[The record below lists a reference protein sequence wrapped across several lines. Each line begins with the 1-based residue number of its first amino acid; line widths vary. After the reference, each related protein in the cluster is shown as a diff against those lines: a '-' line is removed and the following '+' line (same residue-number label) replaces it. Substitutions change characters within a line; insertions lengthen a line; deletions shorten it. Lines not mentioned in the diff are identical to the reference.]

1 MDDGTI
7 DLPAL
12 AKGLNLVV
20 GALIIICSIVFMAS
34 NGSYLAVV
42 VGLETIVFSVALLVV
57 ELQADPVLGTI
68 RQVAPFVNTQK
79 GEILVALLTALF
91 LFGMGSFGIA
101 MGFILFAAVILN
113 SYVVVMHPDSV
124 ADRQDAIPQSDQYGD
139 GVSSNLSNP
148 LYPDESFAPQAQP
161 STADL

>member
-101 MGFILFAAVILN
+101 MGFILFA
-113 SYVVVMHPDSV
+113 VVANSV
-124 ADRQDAIPQSDQYGD
+124 AYVA
-139 GVSSNLSNP
+139 LLHL
-148 LYPDESFAPQAQP
+148 LYALLLARMLAANASAVQP
-161 STADL
+161 PAWVKRL